1 MPLAE
6 FGDGKA
12 QHLAAPAPSPELQLI
27 YETAPI
33 GLAFLTPDCRYVLI
47 NQRLTEICGLSVA
60 DHIGRSVR
68 ETVPQVAAQVE
79 QIVAAILRTGGPI
92 TGVEVNGQR
101 PDNANAERVW
111 ITYWHPL
118 KDRDGVIVGINVA
131 AEEITER
138 KRAQAALA
146 ASEERFRKLA
156 ETLAQRVAA
165 QARERDRIWNVSQ
178 DLLAVSG
185 SDGRLLSI
193 NPAWTATLGWTED
206 ELTGKTAE
214 WLLHPD
220 DLERSRTELASLI
233 EGRKTTHFDNRLRHK
248 CGSYRWLSWQ
258 AVPDQG
264 LIYSVAR
271 DVTDL
276 KQADER
282 LRALRRELAQVSGH
296 ATMGATTA
304 SIAHELNQPLGA
316 IVMNGN
322 AGLRWL
328 AMPEPDLAE
337 VRGALMQVVS
347 DGLRSSEVIASIRGM
362 FGMERRER
370 KLVNINVLIKEV
382 VALAR
387 TELESHQVSLQ
398 LEMDS
403 GLPEVMAERVQ
414 LQQVL
419 LNLIMNAIEAMGSVT
434 DRARV
439 LRVTS
444 GLQTPDDLFI
454 NVEDSG
460 AGIDPTEMD
469 RIFDAFFSTKAH
481 GMGIGLAI
489 CRSIIGAH
497 NGQLWASSGAE
508 HGAIFHIVL
517 PISPA

>member
-1 MPLAE
+1 
-6 FGDGKA
+6 
-12 QHLAAPAPSPELQLI
+12 
-27 YETAPI
+27 
-33 GLAFLTPDCRYVLI
+33 
-47 NQRLTEICGLSVA
+47 
-60 DHIGRSVR
+60 
-68 ETVPQVAAQVE
+68 
-79 QIVAAILRTGGPI
+79 
-92 TGVEVNGQR
+92 
-101 PDNANAERVW
+101 
-111 ITYWHPL
+111 
-118 KDRDGVIVGINVA
+118 
-131 AEEITER
+131 
-138 KRAQAALA
+138 
-146 ASEERFRKLA
+146 
-156 ETLAQRVAA
+156 
-165 QARERDRIWNVSQ
+165 
-178 DLLAVSG
+178 VSG

-220 DLERSRTELASLI
+220 DLERSRTERAGLI
-233 EGRKTTHFDNRLRHK
+233 EGRKITHFENRLRHK

-264 LIYSVAR
+264 LLYSVAR

-276 KQADER
+276 KHADER
-282 LRALRRELAQVSGH
+282 LRALRRELAQVSRH

-304 SIAHELNQPLGA
+304 SIAHELSHPLGA

-337 VRGALMQVVS
+337 VRGALTQVVS

-370 KLVNINVLIKEV
+370 KLVDINVLIKEV
-382 VALAR
+382 AALVR
-387 TELESHQVSLQ
+387 TELDSHQVSLQ
-398 LEMDS
+398 LELDS
-403 GLPEVMAERVQ
+403 GVPEVMAERVQ

-444 GLQTPDDLFI
+444 GPHTPDDLII

-497 NGQLWASSGAE
+497 NGRLWASAGAE